1 MKNKNKNKN
10 KKNGDIIR
18 KYLIEYKFILIEQK
32 YITTSY
38 KFLLFQHF
46 SNHNNLPELMIK
58 LKRNIHCFLEYLI
71 YSGGAQSLFTL
82 C

>member
-32 YITTSY
+32 KYI
-38 KFLLFQHF
+38 
-46 SNHNNLPELMIK
+46 
-58 LKRNIHCFLEYLI
+58 LI
-71 YSGGAQSLFTL
+71 S
-82 C
+82 